1 MKLIT
6 LRCTNCGADL
16 QIDSERKEAY
26 CTFCG
31 TKLFVDDE
39 SIRITNRIVDEARL
53 KEAEVRLKRLEYEHE
68 RELRQENR
76 LQEHRRVFLTAV
88 IVYVCA
94 LLFTYLIQE
103 WNEVFPFVLVFG
115 GIALLSIR
123 SAGRREVYVR
133 QEYVRQSY
141 VTSPKSK
148 LTAAFLCFFLGMF
161 GAHYFYVGRI
171 GMGILYIFT
180 LGLFGIGWLADII
193 RILSGRFT
201 DREGLPLREA

>member
-76 LQEHRRVFLTAV
+76 LQEHRRVFLIAV
-88 IVYVCA
+88 IVYACA
-94 LLFTYLIQE
+94 LLFTYLIPE
-103 WNEVFPFVLVFG
+103 LNEAFPFVLIIG
-115 GIALLSIR
+115 GIALLSTR
-123 SAGRREVYVR
+123 NPRRTDVYVR
-133 QEYVRQSY
+133 REY
-141 VTSPKSK
+141 VTSPKSR

-161 GAHYFYVGRI
+161 GAHYFYVGRV
-171 GMGILYIFT
+171 GMGFLYIFT
-180 LGLFGIGWLADII
+180 LGLFGIGWLADLI

>member
-76 LQEHRRVFLTAV
+76 LQEHRRVFLIAV
-88 IVYVCA
+88 IVYACA
-94 LLFTYLIQE
+94 LLFTYLIPE
-103 WNEVFPFVLVFG
+103 LNEAFPFVLIIG
-115 GIALLSIR
+115 GIALLSTR
-123 SAGRREVYVR
+123 NPRRTDVYVR
-133 QEYVRQSY
+133 RVY
-141 VTSPKSK
+141 VTSPKSR

-161 GAHYFYVGRI
+161 GAHYFYVGRV
-171 GMGILYIFT
+171 GMGFLYIFT
-180 LGLFGIGWLADII
+180 LGLFGIGWLADLI

>member
-76 LQEHRRVFLTAV
+76 LQEHRRVFLIAV
-88 IVYVCA
+88 IVYACA
-94 LLFTYLIQE
+94 LLFTYLIPE
-103 WNEVFPFVLVFG
+103 LNEALPFVLIIG
-115 GIALLSIR
+115 GIALLSTR
-123 SAGRREVYVR
+123 NPRRTDVYVR
-133 QEYVRQSY
+133 REY
-141 VTSPKSK
+141 VTSPKSM

-161 GAHYFYVGRI
+161 GAHYFYVGRV
-171 GMGILYIFT
+171 GMGFLYIFT
-180 LGLFGIGWLADII
+180 LGLFGIGWLADFI

>member
-76 LQEHRRVFLTAV
+76 LQEHRRVFLIAV
-88 IVYVCA
+88 IVYACA
-94 LLFTYLIQE
+94 LLFTYLIPE
-103 WNEVFPFVLVFG
+103 LNEALPFVLIIG
-115 GIALLSIR
+115 GIALLSTR
-123 SAGRREVYVR
+123 NPRRTDVYVR
-133 QEYVRQSY
+133 REY
-141 VTSPKSK
+141 VTSPKSR

-161 GAHYFYVGRI
+161 GAHYFYVGRV
-171 GMGILYIFT
+171 GMGFLYIFT
-180 LGLFGIGWLADII
+180 LGLFGIGWLADLI

>member
-76 LQEHRRVFLTAV
+76 LQEHRRVFLIAV
-88 IVYVCA
+88 IVYACA
-94 LLFTYLIQE
+94 LLFTYLIPE
-103 WNEVFPFVLVFG
+103 LNEAFPFVLIIG
-115 GIALLSIR
+115 GIALLSTR
-123 SAGRREVYVR
+123 NPRRTDVYVR
-133 QEYVRQSY
+133 REY
-141 VTSPKSK
+141 VTSPKSR
-148 LTAAFLCFFLGMF
+148 LTAAFLCFCLGMF

-171 GMGILYIFT
+171 GMGFLYIFT
-180 LGLFGIGWLADII
+180 LGLFGIGWLADLI